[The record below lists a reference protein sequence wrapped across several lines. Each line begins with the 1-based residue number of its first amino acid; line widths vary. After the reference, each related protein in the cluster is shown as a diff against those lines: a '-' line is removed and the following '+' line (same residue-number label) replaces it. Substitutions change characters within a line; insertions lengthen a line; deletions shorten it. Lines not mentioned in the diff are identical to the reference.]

1 MWVRKPLSW
10 AVLLTSPQSLDG
22 GIDVEHQKNPCQSA
36 SISGKVFST
45 TDMKF
50 IHCADVHL
58 DTPLQ
63 GLAQY
68 PGAPVNEIRNA
79 TRRAFEKVL
88 SAAIAEK
95 VDFLVIA
102 GDLYDTGLKSFES
115 ALFFNKQMVNLHDA
129 GIGVYLIYGNHDAA
143 SKLTRQLRPPGN
155 VQVFRASEPHTILDD
170 NLGVALHGQSFPT
183 PEVVDDLAANYPA
196 PLSDFFNIGVLHTNL
211 TGYSEHANYAPCS
224 LEELKNKGY
233 QYWALGHVHNRHIL
247 CRDPYI
253 VYPGNIQGRH
263 GKEQG
268 EKSSELVTVS
278 ETGSVSI
285 QQIPT
290 SVVPW
295 SEVEV
300 DASGCATADD
310 VYDKLRTEL
319 QALFPSTNDRVSAIR
334 VKISGASEAHDEL
347 SRDPDE
353 VRNQA
358 ISIANEC
365 GNDLLWVERVQLAT
379 LPRLSREGLLDRD
392 TPVGEIARI
401 VAEIRQQPASL
412 AQWESITD
420 LVRKLPSELFEGPDP
435 IRLDERALSSAIEE
449 AEELLLARI
458 AALEAA

>member
-1 MWVRKPLSW
+1 
-10 AVLLTSPQSLDG
+10 
-22 GIDVEHQKNPCQSA
+22 
-36 SISGKVFST
+36 
-45 TDMKF
+45 MKF

-68 PGAPVNEIRNA
+68 SGAPVHEIRNA

-88 SAAIAEK
+88 NAAIEEK

-115 ALFFNKQMVNLHDA
+115 ALFFNKQMVRLNDA
-129 GIGVYLIYGNHDAA
+129 GIKVYLVYGNHDAA
-143 SKLTRQLRPPGN
+143 SKLTKQLRPPGN
-155 VQVFRASEPHTILDD
+155 VHVLRTNEPETIVDG
-170 NLGVALHGQSFPT
+170 NLGVAIHGQGFAT
-183 PEVVDDLAANYPA
+183 PEITEDLAANYPA
-196 PLSDFFNIGVLHTNL
+196 PVPDIFNIGVLHTNL
-211 TGYSEHANYAPCS
+211 SGYSEHANYAPCS

-233 QYWALGHVHNRHIL
+233 EYWALGHVHNRQIL
-247 CRDPYI
+247 YTDPYI

-278 ETGSVSI
+278 DTGTVSI
-285 QQIPT
+285 RQIPT

-295 SEVEV
+295 MEVAV
-300 DASGCATADD
+300 DASECERADD

-319 QALFPSTNDRVSAIR
+319 QTLFPADNERVSAIR
-334 VKISGASEAHDEL
+334 VKIAGPSAAHTEL
-347 SRDPDE
+347 SRDPDL

-379 LPRLSREGLLDRD
+379 LPKVDRRGLTERD
-392 TPVGEIARI
+392 DPLGEIARI
-401 VAEIRQQPASL
+401 VARMREQPAAL
-412 AQWESITD
+412 ADLEGIAD
-420 LVRKLPSELFEGPDP
+420 LVKKLPSEITEGPEP
-435 IRLDERALSSAIEE
+435 IRFDPETLRGAIDE
-449 AEELLLARI
+449 AEELLLARL
-458 AALEAA
+458 AGLEVL